1 MNSIINISEIGLIV
15 KDAPQVAKQL
25 KEIDIFDSDNDQV
38 TKSSLNFMQDSNNG
52 VFIILTSIGR
62 RWLFSEK
69 KSKIFPLRITLDKQ
83 LVLGVDKEGEF
94 FIKKVHDEARV

>member
-52 VFIILTSIGR
+52 VFIIFNRADFLA
-62 RWLFSEK
+62 
-69 KSKIFPLRITLDKQ
+69 
-83 LVLGVDKEGEF
+83 V
-94 FIKKVHDEARV
+94 